1 MTLLDSK
8 LWEWFRSHWDRE
20 RSKQT
25 KNPEGFLHFL
35 LLGLL
40 GALRL
45 SNTFFNHGSVF
56 HQAHIATSK
65 TGLARLI
72 LLIKSK
78 TRLWC
83 SWGGE
88 NNDSGIQAIG
98 MVWIALGKR
107 QWRFLTGSLLGF
119 LAAVKLSNTLFKHC
133 CLVHVLY
140 RLLPVPTPPST
151 HYRIKKR
158 TCATATYC
166 SLQKG
171 ITGNMLSKKTLRC
184 TKLNPMEK

>member
-1 MTLLDSK
+1 MIAQKNVLDCPFK
-8 LWEWFRSHWDRE
+8 
-20 RSKQT
+20 
-25 KNPEGFLHFL
+25 
-35 LLGLL
+35 
-40 GALRL
+40 
-45 SNTFFNHGSVF
+45 F
-56 HQAHIATSK
+56 HQAPIATSK
-65 TGLARLI
+65 TGLARLT
-72 LLIKSK
+72 LLIKSQ

-83 SWGGE
+83 SLEGE

-119 LAAVKLSNTLFKHC
+119 LAAVKLSNTLFEHC

-140 RLLPVPTPPST
+140 RLLPVPTPPGT
-151 HYRIKKR
+151 HYKIKKR